1 MIAGEDRIAIENA
14 REEAI
19 EAAFPSE
26 THSRDER
33 AKPAGTEPPLKRL
46 KALAE
51 KDGMERVLEVRNS
64 NGRRSAARNA
74 QQGFG
79 DVRLLRFASTQTRRP
94 RRPFSGPFCS
104 PSNSQ
109 QDDGED
115 VDEANPAATETTGI
129 AGPTPLADR
138 DVKEEVADAAAR
150 VAAAARAAV
159 EAASAL
165 AASAAAAAGE
175 GRQRGEARGGEGG
188 GGGGGGGGDKDG
200 GANDDGTNNG
210 GTSAVA
216 DEEAEEAKREAAV
229 IDALADAED
238 DFERRGGGA
247 EPAVAAAAAA
257 KERSGP
263 SSQPNH
269 SQSSIID
276 EATREKVRAKLEA
289 ALEKAD
295 NAAAAAAAEKEG
307 GGGGV
312 GGGGGKE
319 RTEEDDSKA
328 RLRRSENAAS
338 VEAEAARGSTS
349 RSVYFSKVGNAARLA
364 ASSALPLLPPS
375 SSSGNG

>member
-188 GGGGGGGGDKDG
+188 GGGGGGGDKDG